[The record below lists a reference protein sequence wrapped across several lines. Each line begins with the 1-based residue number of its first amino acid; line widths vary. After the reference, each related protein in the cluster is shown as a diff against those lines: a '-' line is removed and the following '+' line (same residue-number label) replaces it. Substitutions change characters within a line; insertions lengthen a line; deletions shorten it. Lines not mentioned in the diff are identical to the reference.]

1 MLPISLNIA
10 IKAINIAIAYVKWK
24 IDPDYIKKK
33 KKILRASLIVKWNNN
48 LNVIWTKMLVFH
60 SIGFRVRCTKDTH
73 HF

>member
-24 IDPDYIKKK
+24 IDPDYIKRK
-33 KKILRASLIVKWNNN
+33 KKIYFLRASLIVKWDNN

-60 SIGFRVRCTKDTH
+60 SIGFR
-73 HF
+73 